1 MTTALVDGA
10 VGARLDPG
18 GPFESA
24 VAFVVVEE
32 CRISRVYA
40 VRNPRELGRLDTVT
54 ELRRRG
60 EVRGLMSGADVAGSD
75 VLIVGGGNAGISLA
89 ARLLRDGI
97 TDVTVVAPQPVHR
110 YKPLLNYVAA
120 GEASMAE
127 LERPMAEVVPDGCT
141 WIRDAVEA
149 VDPTARTVRTRGGR
163 SLHWSTLVLCP
174 GLLEDWDATPGLQRA
189 YTEGWA
195 ASSYVP
201 GSTPLVWPA
210 IRSVRSGSTVFT
222 VPPEPASC
230 GPTALKP
237 LLMACDHWRRAGV
250 LGDLQVRL
258 VLPEATATGIPEAD
272 RLLEEVLAGYGVE
285 VLRGARIE
293 RVDGDLRS
301 VTVGSP
307 GGRRVLEDVAF
318 AHAVPHYRAP
328 RWIADAGLSV
338 DEAPGL
344 VDVDPETMRHRRH
357 EQVWALGDAADLAT
371 RPSGGALRKQ
381 VKVLSRNLQA
391 AAQGEPM
398 QPYNGYTVMPITVS
412 RRKLML
418 NEVDRDDRSQ
428 PSVPFL
434 DPFVPR
440 RWQWLFDRYGLPQ
453 VYWHQIL
460 TGRV

>member
-1 MTTALVDGA
+1 MAGTNVLV
-10 VGARLDPG
+10 
-18 GPFESA
+18 
-24 VAFVVVEE
+24 
-32 CRISRVYA
+32 
-40 VRNPRELGRLDTVT
+40 
-54 ELRRRG
+54 
-60 EVRGLMSGADVAGSD
+60 
-75 VLIVGGGNAGISLA
+75 VGGGNAGISLA
-89 ARLLRDGI
+89 ARLLRDGV

-127 LERPMAEVVPDGCT
+127 LERPMAEVVPDGCS

-149 VDPTARTVRTRGGR
+149 VDPAARTVRTRGGR
-163 SLHWSTLVLCP
+163 TLHWSTLVLCP
-174 GLLEDWDATPGLQRA
+174 GLVEDWDATPGLQRA
-189 YTEGWA
+189 YAEGWA

-201 GSTPLVWPA
+201 GSTPLVWPG
-210 IRSVRSGSTVFT
+210 IRSVRSGSAVFT

-237 LLMACDHWRRAGV
+237 LLMACDHWQRAGV
-250 LGDLQVRL
+250 LGDVRVSL

-272 RLLEEVLAGYGVE
+272 RYLEEVFAGYGVE
-285 VLRGARIE
+285 VLREARIE

-301 VTVGSP
+301 ITVSTP
-307 GGRRVLEDVAF
+307 GGPRVLEDVTF

-328 RWIADAGLSV
+328 RWIADSGLAA
-338 DEAPGL
+338 DAAPGL

-357 EQVWALGDAADLAT
+357 GSVWGLGDAADLAT

-381 VKVLSRNLQA
+381 VHALSKNITA
-391 AAQGEPM
+391 AEKGRSM
-398 QPYNGYTVMPITVS
+398 QRYNGYTVMPITVS
-412 RRKLML
+412 HRKLML
-418 NEVDRDDRSQ
+418 NEVDRDHQAQ

-453 VYWHQIL
+453 VYWRRIL
-460 TGRV
+460 RGRV